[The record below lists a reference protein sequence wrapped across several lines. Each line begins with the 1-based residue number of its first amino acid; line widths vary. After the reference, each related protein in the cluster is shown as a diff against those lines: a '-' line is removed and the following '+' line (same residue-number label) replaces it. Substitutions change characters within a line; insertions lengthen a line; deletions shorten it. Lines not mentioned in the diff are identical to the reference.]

1 MTLKLCCEESPT
13 CNKSKEFLKKHDS
26 LIRKQT
32 LTEVLKELVRRV
44 TDINEDYDS
53 MEDLQ
58 LWLEQKLKE
67 LSK

>member
-32 LTEVLKELVRRV
+32 LEEVLKIVDAKYPDGMYSGEIL
-44 TDINEDYDS
+44 NKLSE
-53 MEDLQ
+53 
-58 LWLEQKLKE
+58 WLERKIKE
-67 LSK
+67 ASK